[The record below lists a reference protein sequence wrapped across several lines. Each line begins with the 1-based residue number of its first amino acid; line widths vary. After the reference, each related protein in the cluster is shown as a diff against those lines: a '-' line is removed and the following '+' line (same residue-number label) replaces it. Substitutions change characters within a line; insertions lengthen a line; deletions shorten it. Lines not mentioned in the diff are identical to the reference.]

1 MSIKVLK
8 ARAQTRRLVSEKN
21 STAIMPVNLY
31 YSRNKGLCCPTKSQ
45 APNASGGIYVAKTP
59 APQKSYGNYT
69 RQAMLGYSG
78 LANRVV
84 SLRNSQTNAQIPNE
98 PSGKPERITFKR
110 MPEFSQSQYLN
121 NLGKCHIRED
131 KCNPVSPKCNNDCS
145 GKDKHSI
152 TKPMGFLSE
161 GEYLHQKII
170 QKITPKDHNDDC
182 SIKCK
187 YELPLVPASNNTL
200 IC

>member
-8 ARAQTRRLVSEKN
+8 ARAQSRRLVSEKN
-21 STAIMPVNLY
+21 SVARMPVNLY
-31 YSRNKGLCCPTKSQ
+31 YSRNSGLCCPTKSQ
-45 APNASGGIYVAKTP
+45 APNASGGIYIAKTP

-131 KCNPVSPKCNNDCS
+131 KCNPVTPKWYNDS
-145 GKDKHSI
+145 SDKTKYSI
-152 TKPMGFLSE
+152 PKHMGFLSE
-161 GEYLHQKII
+161 GEYLNQKII
-170 QKITPKDHNDDC
+170 KKITPNDHNDVC
-182 SIKCK
+182 SI
-187 YELPLVPASNNTL
+187 
-200 IC
+200 

>member
-8 ARAQTRRLVSEKN
+8 ARAQSRRLVSEKN
-21 STAIMPVNLY
+21 SVARMPVNLY

-45 APNASGGIYVAKTP
+45 EPNPSGGIYIAKTP

-69 RQAMLGYSG
+69 RQAMMGYTG

-84 SLRNSQTNAQIPNE
+84 SLRNSQTDAQIPNE

-110 MPEFSQSQYLN
+110 MPEFSQSQYLK
-121 NLGKCHIRED
+121 NLGKPHIRED

-145 GKDKHSI
+145 DKTKHSI
-152 TKPMGFLSE
+152 TKSIGFLSE
-161 GEYLHQKII
+161 GEYLQQKILK
-170 QKITPKDHNDDC
+170 KITPLGNGTDN
-182 SIKCK
+182 CK
-187 YELPLVPASNNTL
+187 YELPLAPSSNNRN
-200 IC
+200 C

>member
-1 MSIKVLK
+1 MSLKVLK

-21 STAIMPVNLY
+21 SKAIMPVNLY
-31 YSRNKGLCCPTKSQ
+31 YSRNSGLCCPTKSQ
-45 APNASGGIYVAKTP
+45 SPNASGGIYISKTP

-84 SLRNSQTNAQIPNE
+84 SLRNSQTNAQISNE

-110 MPEFSQSQYLN
+110 MPEFSQSQYLK
-121 NLGKCHIRED
+121 NLGKSHIRED
-131 KCNPVSPKCNNDCS
+131 KCNPVSPQCNNDCS
-145 GKDKHSI
+145 SRGKHSI
-152 TKPMGFLSE
+152 TKQMGFLSE

-182 SIKCK
+182 SIKFN
-187 YELPLVPASNNTL
+187 YELPLAPASNSTL

>member
-1 MSIKVLK
+1 MSLKVLK
-8 ARAQTRRLVSEKN
+8 ARAQTRRFVSEKN
-21 STAIMPVNLY
+21 SKAIMPVNLY
-31 YSRNKGLCCPTKSQ
+31 YSRNSGLCCPTKSQ
-45 APNASGGIYVAKTP
+45 SPNASGGIYISKTP

-84 SLRNSQTNAQIPNE
+84 SLRNSQTNAQISNE

-110 MPEFSQSQYLN
+110 MPEFSQSQYLK
-121 NLGKCHIRED
+121 NLGKSHIRED

-145 GKDKHSI
+145 SRGKHSI

-182 SIKCK
+182 SIKFN
-187 YELPLVPASNNTL
+187 YELPLAPASNSTL

>member
-1 MSIKVLK
+1 MSLKVLK

-21 STAIMPVNLY
+21 SKAIMPVNLY
-31 YSRNKGLCCPTKSQ
+31 YSRNSGLCCPTKSQ
-45 APNASGGIYVAKTP
+45 SPNASGGIYISKTP

-84 SLRNSQTNAQIPNE
+84 SLRNSQTNAQISNE

-110 MPEFSQSQYLN
+110 MPEFSQSQYLK
-121 NLGKCHIRED
+121 NLGKSHIRED
-131 KCNPVSPKCNNDCS
+131 KCNPVSQKCNNDCS
-145 GKDKHSI
+145 SRGKHSI

-182 SIKCK
+182 SIKFN
-187 YELPLVPASNNTL
+187 YELPLAPASNSTL

>member
-8 ARAQTRRLVSEKN
+8 ARAQSRRLVSEKN
-21 STAIMPVNLY
+21 SVARMPVNLY
-31 YSRNKGLCCPTKSQ
+31 YSRNSGLCCPTKSQ
-45 APNASGGIYVAKTP
+45 APNASGGIYIAKTP

-131 KCNPVSPKCNNDCS
+131 KCNPATPKCYDKCS
-145 GKDKHSI
+145 DKTPHSI
-152 TKPMGFLSE
+152 TKPIGFLSE
-161 GEYLHQKII
+161 GEYLNQKII
-170 QKITPKDHNDDC
+170 KKITPKDHNEDC